1 MTASAPACLRT
12 LTLGAQNAGI
22 GQTGPT
28 VVEAGAYVAPLMKV
42 ASTRLMLKY
51 GILADKMHSRN
62 PAYSKQAGRPV

>member
-1 MTASAPACLRT
+1 
-12 LTLGAQNAGI
+12 
-22 GQTGPT
+22 
-28 VVEAGAYVAPLMKV
+28 MKV